1 MEFYRIWRVLLSGR
15 WMIIGLTV
23 MSTLASVGLT
33 YALPPVYE
41 ANALVLV
48 RPKEPIKFSANRGE
62 TAELLDFPVSQSAPI
77 DTPSKTYI
85 EVIQSQAV
93 AEKIVRALNLDMKR
107 ENVLETAF
115 ERWRDEFKTWLKEL
129 IRSIQ
134 HIAKYG
140 EVIPATPFERAV
152 EDVQKNLSV
161 EVRKNTYAF
170 VITYKAADP
179 ELAAKVANKA
189 SEIFLEHNAHAYRDE
204 ARTRRELV
212 EKELRESGQ
221 VLLDARL
228 ALKRFKSDSK
238 TFSLNEEYSEKLK
251 IISGLEL
258 ALEKLE
264 SELAGLLEGYS
275 HDNSKV
281 SRVQAQISKLR
292 QLLAKHHAELET
304 LPEREK
310 MLNTLDLAV
319 TVAEE
324 NYKLIKQKYDEY
336 RIREQ
341 TLLNEIRIVSPAEP
355 PLYPTKPIK
364 ILYGILGLILALVL
378 GMALMLFLEYINPR
392 VRIIEDLSDSLGLVV
407 LAGIPTMKPRRNS

>member
-1 MEFYRIWRVLLSGR
+1 MLSGK
-15 WMIIGLTV
+15 WMIIGLAL
-23 MSTLASVGLT
+23 MSTLAAVGLT

-41 ANALVLV
+41 ASTLVLV

-93 AEKIVRALNLDMKR
+93 INRIVRALNLDVKG
-107 ENVLETAF
+107 EKVFETAF
-115 ERWRDEFKTWLKEL
+115 ERWRDEFKTWLKEF
-129 IRSIQ
+129 IRSMQ

-140 EVIPATPFERAV
+140 TVIPATPFERAV
-152 EDVQKNLSV
+152 EDVQRNLSV

-170 VITYKAADP
+170 AITYKADDP

-189 SEIFLEHNAHAYRDE
+189 GEIFLEYNAQAYRNE
-204 ARTRRELV
+204 TRDLRESI
-212 EKELRESGQ
+212 ERELRESEQ

-228 ALKRFKSDSK
+228 ALRYFKADSK

-258 ALEKLE
+258 DLEKSE
-264 SELAGLLEGYS
+264 SELAGLLVSYGPG
-275 HDNSKV
+275 NPKV
-281 SRVQAQISKLR
+281 GQVRAEINKFR
-292 QLLAKHHAELET
+292 QSLAKRYAELEP
-304 LPEREK
+304 LPEQEK
-310 MLNTLDLAV
+310 KLATLDLAV

-324 NYKLIKQKYDEY
+324 NYKLIKQKYEEY

-341 TLLNEIRIVSPAEP
+341 SLLNEIRIVSPAEP

-364 ILYGILGLILALVL
+364 ILYGLLGLILALVS
-378 GMALMLFLEYINPR
+378 GMALMLFLEYLNPR
-392 VRIIEDLSDSLGLVV
+392 VRTIEDLSDSLGLMV
-407 LAGIPTMKPRRNS
+407 LTGIPTMKPRRRF